1 MLYDWFQSTLLHR
14 TDITLILLTILFKGK
29 TKVFMKSKEKM
40 IEQTNDHGPKFIKM
54 LGGQLVDFDTEKKAC
69 TFEFNIS
76 KDFCHSIDIVQGG
89 FVTAMLD
96 SAMSHAIFICDP
108 EILNVSSLEI
118 KTSYLAATRAGR
130 LRVEGWVIK
139 QSYKTAFMES
149 HLYNE
154 DNELTATASS
164 VAKLLRAP
172 KQ

>member
-1 MLYDWFQSTLLHR
+1 
-14 TDITLILLTILFKGK
+14 
-29 TKVFMKSKEKM
+29 MKSKENTIKQ
-40 IEQTNDHGPKFIKM
+40 IDDRGPKFIKM
-54 LGGQLVDFDTEKKAC
+54 LGGQLVDFDSNKTAC

-96 SAMSHAIFICDP
+96 AAMSHAIFICDQ

-118 KTSYLAATRAGR
+118 KTSYLAPTRAGK
-130 LRVEGWVIK
+130 LRVEGWAIK
-139 QSYKTAFMES
+139 QSYKTAFMEG

-164 VAKLLRAP
+164 VAKLLRTP